1 MLKDLRLINEVVR
14 EQRQLTSLLV
24 AKLYR
29 LLKSTSKLFDD
40 TDYQQN
46 INLRELT
53 KKQIS
58 ENFRSLDVVIIFFAL
73 KFTKLGKTEK
83 NI

>member
-1 MLKDLRLINEVVR
+1 MLKDLRLINEVVM

-40 TDYQQN
+40 KDYQQN

-58 ENFRSLDVVIIFFAL
+58 ENFKSLDVVSIYFILNKNFA
-73 KFTKLGKTEK
+73 K
-83 NI
+83 NA